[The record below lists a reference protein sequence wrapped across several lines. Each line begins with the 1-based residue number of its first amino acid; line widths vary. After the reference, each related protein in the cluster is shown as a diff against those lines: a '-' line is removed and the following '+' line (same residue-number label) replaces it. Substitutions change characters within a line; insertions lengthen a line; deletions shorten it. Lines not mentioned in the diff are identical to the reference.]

1 MDTHKLTGRL
11 KVLGCASALALFLAW
26 GLNADSASNAFA
38 NLLYKATHLG
48 PPSQTGASTANL

>member
-26 GLNADSASNAFA
+26 GLSQRPMEWLREGI
-38 NLLYKATHLG
+38 LLVLDI
-48 PPSQTGASTANL
+48 SW